1 MHPADALL
9 AGIPKM
15 LTSILTF
22 VIKIMTRVLQ
32 LFIMPN
38 NSVTVL
44 TFIGKWKPNSGY
56 TGYSTN
62 NQFVVES

>member
-44 TFIGKWKPNSGY
+44 TFIGR
-56 TGYSTN
+56 
-62 NQFVVES
+62 